1 MKEKVESLKLE
12 VAKKLEETTCLRE
25 VNDIKVEYLG
35 KKGPVQELT
44 AHMKE
49 LSNEEKREFGMLLN
63 NLKQD
68 LTSNIDAKIKYYEE
82 EELNKK
88 LASEKIDVTLPA
100 TKIPVGSP
108 NILEKIVEEVEELFM
123 SMGYDV
129 VDGPEV
135 EEDRFNF
142 ELLNIPKGHPA
153 RDAQDTF
160 YIEDEKI
167 LLRSQTSPVQA
178 RTMLAAGGDKPIR
191 MICPGKTYRR
201 DADDATHSHQFMQ
214 IEGLLID
221 KNIRLSDL
229 KGTFDT
235 LAKKLFGEDC
245 VTRFRP
251 SYYQFTEPS
260 VETDISCFACKGKG
274 CPLCKNTGWIT
285 VSGAG
290 MVHPNVLRNCGYDP
304 AKWSGFAF
312 GFGAERLAMLKYGI
326 NDIRTFYQTDLRES
340 QTFDRKDA

>member
-108 NILEKIVEEVEELFM
+108 NILEKIVFIIIHLEIVLL
-123 SMGYDV
+123 
-129 VDGPEV
+129 
-135 EEDRFNF
+135 
-142 ELLNIPKGHPA
+142 ELL
-153 RDAQDTF
+153 
-160 YIEDEKI
+160 KI
-167 LLRSQTSPVQA
+167 FKR
-178 RTMLAAGGDKPIR
+178 
-191 MICPGKTYRR
+191 
-201 DADDATHSHQFMQ
+201 
-214 IEGLLID
+214 
-221 KNIRLSDL
+221 
-229 KGTFDT
+229 
-235 LAKKLFGEDC
+235 
-245 VTRFRP
+245 
-251 SYYQFTEPS
+251 
-260 VETDISCFACKGKG
+260 
-274 CPLCKNTGWIT
+274 
-285 VSGAG
+285 
-290 MVHPNVLRNCGYDP
+290 
-304 AKWSGFAF
+304 
-312 GFGAERLAMLKYGI
+312 
-326 NDIRTFYQTDLRES
+326 
-340 QTFDRKDA
+340 